1 MSHVMRICVVSVVAL
16 TALLSSQG
24 VAAEEEAVVTIVPST
39 RITVSM
45 PTGAAAARVNPLG
58 TKPLDS
64 KRLSNR
70 RGGTDAF
77 NEMQL
82 KGTVADNRAINVTTG
97 SNVVTEGAFV
107 GMVGLPLVVQ
117 NTGNNVLVQNATI
130 INVQVK

>member
-1 MSHVMRICVVSVVAL
+1 MSYVMRMQVVSGMAL
-16 TALLSSQG
+16 AALLSGQA
-24 VAAEEEAVVTIVPST
+24 VAAEQEAVVTSVPPMPIVMS
-39 RITVSM
+39 I
-45 PTGAAAARVNPLG
+45 PTAAPAARINPLG

-64 KRLSNR
+64 KRLASR
-70 RGGTDAF
+70 RGGTDVL
-77 NEMQL
+77 NDMQL

-97 SNVVTEGAFV
+97 NNVVTDGAFV